1 MPMTLPILP
10 ATVVGSYSMP
20 GWLERLKTE
29 YLARRISR
37 RDLDEIHDTAVKAAI
52 KDQEVA
58 GIDVITDG
66 ELRRDNMIDYFVERL
81 PGVQV
86 DHASKKFYYDFYDSK
101 VLGKLPVAPLGL
113 VEDYKFLRANTE
125 GESKFCITGPHS
137 LSKRI
142 RNEHY
147 PSEEEFA
154 IDLARVMNPE
164 LKALAKAGA
173 RFIQIDEP
181 YYSGFPE
188 DLAWGVKAL
197 NALVDGVDAKIAVHI
212 CYGNR
217 YGKPSWE
224 GSYRY
229 LLPGILDAHV
239 HQLTLEFARRGGE
252 DLELFRELPARF
264 ELGIGVI
271 DVKTQ
276 SIETPELV
284 AERLRKAL
292 TVIPA
297 ERLFVLPDCGCL
309 HLPRDI
315 AFSKLCAMVE
325 GTRLVRKELKN

>member
-1 MPMTLPILP
+1 MLMTLPILP
-10 ATVVGSYSMP
+10 TTVVGSYSMP

-29 YLARRISR
+29 YFARRISR

-58 GIDVITDG
+58 GIEIITDG

-81 PGVQV
+81 PGVQI
-86 DHASKKFYYDFYDSK
+86 DHASKKFYYDFYESK
-101 VLGKLPVAPLGL
+101 VLGKLPTASLGL
-113 VEDYKFLRANTE
+113 VDDFLFLCANTDRE
-125 GESKFCITGPHS
+125 TKFCITGPHS

-154 IDLARVMNPE
+154 MDLARVMNPE

-197 NALVDGVDAKIAVHI
+197 NQLVDGVEAKIAVHI

-229 LLPGILDAHV
+229 LFPRILDAKV

-264 ELGIGVI
+264 ELGVGVI

-276 SIETPELV
+276 AIETPDLV
-284 AERLRKAL
+284 AERIRKAL
-292 TVIPA
+292 EVMPA

-309 HLPRDI
+309 HLPRDV
-315 AFSKLCAMVE
+315 AFAKLSAMVE

>member
-1 MPMTLPILP
+1 MNLPILP
-10 ATVVGSYSMP
+10 TTVVGSYSMP

-29 YLARRISR
+29 YFARRISR

-52 KDQEVA
+52 KDQEIA
-58 GIDVITDG
+58 GIDIISDG

-81 PGVQV
+81 PGVQI
-86 DHASKKFYYDFYDSK
+86 DHSSKKFYYDFYEST
-101 VLGKLPVAPLGL
+101 VQGKLPSGSLGL
-113 VEDYKFLRANTE
+113 AEDFRFLRANTDRNA
-125 GESKFCITGPHS
+125 KFCVTGPHS

-142 RNEHY
+142 RNAHY

-154 IDLARVMNPE
+154 MDLARVMNPE
-164 LKALAKAGA
+164 LKELVKAGA

-188 DLAWGVKAL
+188 DLGWGVKAL
-197 NALVDGVDAKIAVHI
+197 NLLVEGVEAKIAVHI

-224 GSYRY
+224 GSYKY
-229 LLPGILDAHV
+229 LFPRILDAKV

-252 DLELFRELPARF
+252 DLELFRELPPRF
-264 ELGIGVI
+264 ELGVGVI

-276 SIETPELV
+276 AIETPELV
-284 AERLRKAL
+284 AERIRKAL
-292 TVIPA
+292 EVMPA

-309 HLPRDI
+309 HLPRDV
-315 AFSKLCAMVE
+315 AFAKLSAMVE